1 MAFHE
6 EINDKSISLAAR
18 VGKISAGEL
27 RKALEKLLAE
37 LKKKQKEV
45 TKTIKAKNAEKVKKT
60 PEIKRGR
67 KTLKQLSQQNDGL
80 STVELKDPDL
90 RLLNQTMKKHNV
102 DFACMKDGKGKY
114 TLFFKGRDADT
125 ITHAFQQYTQKIIKR
140 SKGNSINKTLAA
152 AKEMAQNLNA
162 ERDKAKNR
170 DKGARDL

>member
-1 MAFHE
+1 M
-6 EINDKSISLAAR
+6 
-18 VGKISAGEL
+18 GKISAGEL

-90 RLLNQTMKKHNV
+90 RLLNQTMKN
-102 DFACMKDGKGKY
+102 
-114 TLFFKGRDADT
+114 
-125 ITHAFQQYTQKIIKR
+125 IT
-140 SKGNSINKTLAA
+140 
-152 AKEMAQNLNA
+152 
-162 ERDKAKNR
+162 
-170 DKGARDL
+170 